1 MADLP
6 DLTAVRSA
14 VLELTR
20 AVDDLRRTAGDS
32 MEVRRLTID
41 AARISED
48 VDALVGVAPA
58 GPPTDV
64 QPIQIPD
71 GDYPPEFWA
80 DASDEGVGRH

>member
-6 DLTAVRSA
+6 DFTAVRSA

-20 AVDDLRRTAGDS
+20 AVDDLRRSAGDS
-32 MEVRRLTID
+32 IEVRRLMVD

-48 VDALVGVAPA
+48 VDALVGVPTP
-58 GPPTDV
+58 PPTDV